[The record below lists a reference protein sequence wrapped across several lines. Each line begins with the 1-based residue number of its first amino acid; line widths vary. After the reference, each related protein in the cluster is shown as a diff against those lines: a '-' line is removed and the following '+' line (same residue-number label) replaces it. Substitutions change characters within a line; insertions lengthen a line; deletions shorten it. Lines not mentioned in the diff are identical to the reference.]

1 MTAYASIQFC
11 GANVQARVYQ
21 NGPYVMAEL
30 KDGAS
35 VTMNPQHIRDL
46 AAALDRFEAIAALK
60 VRWETICSSMNEGTW
75 PGSEADA
82 LAEIERIKGEIA
94 AIGSTSE
101 LIGGAV

>member
-1 MTAYASIQFC
+1 MTAFDLFQQATVQIQYGQKFNAASSLTAAIAQID
-11 GANVQARVYQ
+11 R
-21 NGPYVMAEL
+21 
-30 KDGAS
+30 DGVDAY
-35 VTMNPQHIRDL
+35 MR
-46 AAALDRFEAIAALK
+46 AALDRFEAIAALK

>member
-35 VTMNPQHIRDL
+35 VTMEPQHIRDL

-60 VRWETICSSMNEGTW
+60 HTAM
-75 PGSEADA
+75 EADA
-82 LAEIERIKGEIA
+82 MLDTAISQMGE
-94 AIGSTSE
+94 
-101 LIGGAV
+101 VHP